1 MMQQRPDPAKL
12 RAGLSELLAAHAEID
27 FAYLF
32 GSFADGAQYHD
43 VDVAVFMRPAPQPSS
58 TFDLEMNLSVEFTLA
73 LHADVD
79 VHVLNNAPR
88 GFQHAV
94 LQGQPL
100 LVRDEERLTDF
111 IEEVGTEVMEFA
123 YLAELYLREVLT

>member
-1 MMQQRPDPAKL
+1 MNQRPDRSK
-12 RAGLSELLAAHAEID
+12 LLADLHDLLADREEID

-32 GSFADGAQYHD
+32 GSFADGVPYHD
-43 VDVAVFMRPAPQPSS
+43 VDVAIFMKPAPPPSK
-58 TFDLEMNLSVEFTLA
+58 TFDLEMDLSVELTLA
-73 LHADVD
+73 LHVEVD

-111 IEEVGTEVMEFA
+111 IEEVGLEVMEFA
-123 YLAELYLREVLT
+123 YLADLYLREVLT